1 MPRKR
6 LGQLLTELKVI
17 DEHQLQSALGHQ
29 KQWGGKLGVILVQKG
44 FCREEQMV
52 SALSQHLAM
61 PAVRLSEVNIDPRAV
76 KTVSRSVAERLHVF
90 AYEVTGSGRSEVI
103 TIAMSDPTD
112 LSAVDQLAFHTG
124 KRIKPMLAG
133 DSELI
138 AAIQQHYVGVE
149 TPGQGVQP
157 VAPGSRPFLE
167 GASRA
172 AGARLTP
179 VAPLSPVSPAATPTP
194 HFSKRVEPPRGPPP
208 VMQVAPAVE
217 ASDPAVAGG
226 NGIAAP
232 VEALD
237 LSGEDLPA
245 DAPMDGL
252 EPIAA
257 HTQGEESVQGAE
269 EVAEQG
275 APSDEVAGLEA
286 VNPDDAVGA
295 VDVQAMDG
303 LEAAVPPAA
312 PRDAAP
318 EGSAAEGGWTVT
330 SELPVDAIM
339 GTADVL
345 ETAPEGG
352 AATEAPDAW
361 SDIADP
367 LAAAEG
373 TPEPQ
378 EDAAPDGA
386 APEHEEWDH
395 GTAGEGGGTA
405 ESAWAQAAADVA
417 AAAADLAAAE
427 QERAAEGE
435 SLLAPPGDS
444 YEFAE
449 EVAIEAEGWTEEPA
463 PATDEAQAEAGAARD
478 APFVMEEDTGPAEA
492 EHGATQR
499 QRWLS
504 QRIAAVGEESDE
516 AAADQPEAEAM
527 YGEDAQEGAAEEEAS
542 SGEPAVFEEGAAS
555 EQGTGEEGAGP
566 EQGYGEEAAA
576 ESGYAEAGAS
586 EEPRADEYGQQELA
600 EDESAAGSEGWIAS
614 PEDQPQAAGWFG
626 DALSSTMPLS
636 PADLGTL
643 AALGLEPSDGAS
655 AQRVLACLVRVLNR
669 RQAIDL
675 DELAAEIRESRVAGE
690 AAAQAQVEEQP
701 AGGEL
706 GGAGETGDA
715 AE

>member
-1 MPRKR
+1 MPPRKR

-29 KQWGGKLGVILVQKG
+29 KQWGGKLGAILVQKG
-44 FCREEQMV
+44 FCREDQMV

-61 PAVRLSEVNIDPRAV
+61 PAVRLSEVKIDPRAV

-133 DSELI
+133 DSEVI
-138 AAIQQHYVGVE
+138 NAIQQNYASE

-157 VAPGSRPFLE
+157 LPAGSRPFIE
-167 GASRA
+167 GAPRVPGS
-172 AGARLTP
+172 RLTP
-179 VAPLSPVSPAATPTP
+179 VAPMSPVPAAATPTP
-194 HFSKRVEPPRGPPP
+194 GFSRRVEPPRPPPP
-208 VMQVAPAVE
+208 VLQVGAAAGAAV
-217 ASDPAVAGG
+217 AVAGE
-226 NGIAAP
+226 NG
-232 VEALD
+232 VEAPMESVGLG
-237 LSGEDLPA
+237 GEDLPA
-245 DAPMDGL
+245 DAPMEGL

-269 EVAEQG
+269 EVPG
-275 APSDEVAGLEA
+275 DDTTSDDVAGLVAVTSEA
-286 VNPDDAVGA
+286 VS
-295 VDVQAMDG
+295 
-303 LEAAVPPAA
+303 LETEDPAPPAA
-312 PRDAAP
+312 ER
-318 EGSAAEGGWTVT
+318 GWTVT
-330 SELPVDAIM
+330 AELPVDAIM

-345 ETAPEGG
+345 ETSPEG
-352 AATEAPDAW
+352 AATATDAPDAW

-367 LAAAEG
+367 LAAAAG
-373 TPEPQ
+373 DPAPAPQ
-378 EDAAPDGA
+378 EDAPADDAAPAEEGWSEGA
-386 APEHEEWDH
+386 A
-395 GTAGEGGGTA
+395 GESGATA

-427 QERAAEGE
+427 AESAPAGEGE

-444 YEFAE
+444 YAPAE
-449 EVAIEAEGWTEEPA
+449 EVAIEAEGWSEDSTT
-463 PATDEAQAEAGAARD
+463 ATDEPQAEADAAGEV
-478 APFVMEEDTGPAEA
+478 PFVMEEDTGPAEA
-492 EHGATQR
+492 EHSATQR

-504 QRIAAVGEESDE
+504 QP
-516 AAADQPEAEAM
+516 AADAGEQSDVAPGEDAEAEAV
-527 YGEDAQEGAAEEEAS
+527 YGEGAQEGASYAEEAPARDGYAEGDAS
-542 SGEPAVFEEGAAS
+542 GQEYVDEGAAS
-555 EQGTGEEGAGP
+555 DQGHAGESAD
-566 EQGYGEEAAA
+566 
-576 ESGYAEAGAS
+576 ESGYAEAGS
-586 EEPRADEYGQQELA
+586 TEESRADEHGQQDLGEG
-600 EDESAAGSEGWIAS
+600 ESPAGSEGGIAS

-626 DALSSTMPLS
+626 DALLSTMPLS

-643 AALGLEPSDGAS
+643 AAIGLDPSDAAS

-675 DELAAEIRESRVAGE
+675 DELAAEIRESRIAGE
-690 AAAQAQVEEQP
+690 AAAQAEVEEQP

-706 GGAGETGDA
+706 GTEETGEA